1 MSPALALAYLFWTR
15 HRRNLTILAV
25 YMLVVVIFCR
35 IVLRGNIASLL
46 NENTTPAEA
55 AYILLAMRLVFF
67 ASLAVALAFL
77 LCIFSF
83 SREVQRLEARES
95 GFPSRLLHLPLPTPA
110 LAGWPMLWGSITL
123 VLGWLT
129 LAWGVLWPCGLHVP
143 LGWPALL
150 LAVVLAWLQAI
161 VWTPFPLPW
170 IRLLLFILLSCV
182 PVFIPMALLVH
193 DVSVV
198 IGYILLAVLLP
209 AGYLAAIHGVSRT
222 RRGENGH
229 WSWPAGLRWTRTAM
243 PTHPPF
249 ASAAQAQ
256 LWFEWRRS
264 GLAFPLTAAFYG
276 LFFFPFLMSS
286 FLHEGGN
293 FLPTAACFMLLFMFM
308 LAAACGAVTGRLPG
322 RKPTRALSFFLATR
336 PLSAASLVR
345 AKFEVAARS
354 TLTAWTVVALG
365 LLLWVVL
372 GGHGAEMAAQ
382 FETMRQH
389 HPIGRFWA
397 SMALLA
403 GAAVVLTWAQMAG
416 HLWMGLVRRG
426 SISMM
431 AIFFLGF
438 PTTFVL
444 IDVGRHTWESPGPW
458 QTFTDLLPWLAGG
471 AVVLKILAA
480 AWSLSRLKRSALV
493 SPHVLI
499 GAIAAWFTVAFVLFV
514 VLRWLIPHEVVPTAG
529 LVLGIMQLVPLTRL
543 ALAPL
548 ALAWNRHR

>member
-1 MSPALALAYLFWTR
+1 MSPSLALAYLFWTR

-25 YMLVVVIFCR
+25 YLLVVVTFCR
-35 IVLRGNIASLL
+35 IVLGRNIASLL
-46 NENTTPAEA
+46 NENSIPPEV
-55 AYILLAMRLVFF
+55 AYILVAVNLVFF
-67 ASLAVALAFL
+67 ATLAVALAYL

-123 VLGWLT
+123 VVGWLT
-129 LAWGVLWPCGLHVP
+129 LAWGVLWPCGMHVP

-170 IRLLLFILLSCV
+170 IRLLLFVLLSCV

-193 DVSVV
+193 EVSVV
-198 IGYILLAVLLP
+198 VGYALLAVLLP
-209 AGYLAAIHGVSRT
+209 AGYLAAIHGVSCA

-229 WSWPAGLRWTRTAM
+229 WSWSAELRSTNTAM
-243 PTHPPF
+243 STRPPF
-249 ASAAQAQ
+249 VSASQAQ

-264 GLAFPLTAAFYG
+264 GFAFPLTVAFYA
-276 LFFFPFLMSS
+276 LLWFPIGMSS
-286 FLHEGGN
+286 SLQQGD
-293 FLPTAACFMLLFMFM
+293 LPTTAGILLLFMFL
-308 LAAACGAVTGRLPG
+308 LASTCGVVMGRLPG
-322 RKPTRALSFFLATR
+322 RDRTRALSSFLATR
-336 PLSAASLVR
+336 PLSASSLVHV
-345 AKFEVAARS
+345 KFQAAAWS
-354 TLTAWTVVALG
+354 TLMAWAVVAFG
-365 LLLWVVL
+365 LLLWGVL
-372 GGHGAEMAAQ
+372 GGHGAELATQ
-382 FETMRQH
+382 FETLRQF
-389 HPIGRFWA
+389 HPIGRFWV
-397 SMALLA
+397 SMGLLA
-403 GAAVVLTWAQMAG
+403 GAAVVLTWAQMAA
-416 HLWMGLVRRG
+416 HLWMGLVRHG
-426 SISMM
+426 SVSMV
-431 AIFFLGF
+431 AIFFLGY

-444 IDVGRHTWESPGPW
+444 IDVGRHTWESPEPW

-480 AWSLSRLKRSALV
+480 AWSLNRLKQHALV

-499 GAIAAWFTVAFVLFV
+499 VAIAAWYTLAIVLFV
-514 VLRWLIPHEVVPTAG
+514 VLRGLIPHEVVPTAG
-529 LVLGIMQLVPLTRL
+529 LVLGIVQLVPLTRL